1 MSDPSRLCDDAT
13 TDTFERALLRSGVD
27 DREPEDGAAR
37 ALAALG
43 LATAAA
49 GVASVGASASGQ
61 GAAAGTSIAVKLAA
75 IVLVTSG
82 IVGAIAAFAARD
94 DETPSSTAASPTV
107 LTEAEPVSPPPVET
121 PPAPEAVSVA
131 DLPSAA
137 ATPPVVS
144 GTSQKRASAP
154 SVQASPKRS
163 VGAEI
168 ALIDEAR
175 AATRTGEMERAARM
189 LDAYDARFAHGTL
202 FLEAKLARIE
212 LHLARSEHDEAGAL
226 CERFLSEHPQ
236 SAYDRRV
243 RALLQRARSERTIVQ

>member
-43 LATAAA
+43 LTTAAA
-49 GVASVGASASGQ
+49 GVASVGASASGH

-75 IVLVTSG
+75 LVLVTSG
-82 IVGAIAAFAARD
+82 IVGAIAALAAHD
-94 DETPSSTAASPTV
+94 DETPSTATRPTV
-107 LTEAEPVSPPPVET
+107 LTEAEPVSSPPIET
-121 PPAPEAVSVA
+121 PPEPVAVSVA

-137 ATPPVVS
+137 ATPPVVI
-144 GTSQKRASAP
+144 GTSQKRASAS
-154 SVQASPKRS
+154 SVQVSSKRS
-163 VGAEI
+163 VSAEI

-175 AATRTGEMERAARM
+175 AATRTGETERAARM